1 MSKIIATRGSQYPLV
16 ASFEASFGDSM
27 VATDGVEKDLFTTG
41 GVFDA
46 IQMPQGAEVIGG
58 ELVIDVASDDTGTA
72 TVSIGDATLATRY
85 GTTENLKSA
94 AGTRIALDLSGFVN
108 TLGENLRL
116 TIANANGDAA
126 AGKFRVNVLYV
137 IKDRVNEVQTH

>member
-1 MSKIIATRGSQYPLV
+1 MAKLNATRGSQYPLV

-27 VATDGVEKDLFTTG
+27 VATDGVEKALFTAG

-58 ELVIDVASDDTGTA
+58 ELVVDVASDDTGTA
-72 TVSIGDATLATRY
+72 TVSIGDATDDTRY
-85 GTTENLKSA
+85 GATEDLKSA
-94 AGTRIALDLSGFVN
+94 ARVALDLTGYVN

-126 AGKFRVNVLYV
+126 AGKFHVNVMYV
-137 IKDRVNEVQTH
+137 VRDRVNEVQTH

>member
-1 MSKIIATRGSQYPLV
+1 MAKLIATRGSQWPMV
-16 ASFEASFGDSM
+16 ASFEASFGDTM
-27 VATDGVEKDLFTTG
+27 KATDGVEKALFTTG
-41 GVFDA
+41 GVFDV

-58 ELVIDVASDDTGTA
+58 ELVVDVASDDTGTA

-85 GTTENLKSA
+85 GTTRNLKA
-94 AGTRIALDLSGFVN
+94 TARIALDLTGFVN

-116 TIANANGDAA
+116 TIANAEADAT
-126 AGKFRVNVLYV
+126 AGKFRVNVMYV

>member
-1 MSKIIATRGSQYPLV
+1 MSKILATRGSQYPMV
-16 ASFEASFGDSM
+16 ATFEASFGDTM
-27 VATDGVEKDLFTTG
+27 VSTDGVEKDLFITG

-58 ELVIDVASDDTGTA
+58 ELVVEVASDAGTTA

-85 GTTENLKSA
+85 GTTADLKTA
-94 AGTRIALDLSGFVN
+94 ARVALGLTGHVN

-116 TIANANGDAA
+116 TIANAGTAA
-126 AGKFRVNVLYV
+126 TAGKFRVNVMYV
-137 IKDRVNEVQTH
+137 ISDRVNEVQTH